1 MQSFEKRGKRLFKV
15 VLFQPQIP
23 PNTGNI
29 GRICVNSGAELHLV
43 KPLGFSLEEKHL
55 KRAGLDYW
63 KKLSPTIWENQE
75 EFLRSVPIE
84 KCHFA
89 TTKGVKFHFD
99 ATFKPGDYLIF
110 GKETAGID
118 EKILE
123 KYRERT
129 IKIPM
134 VPAGRSLNLAVSV
147 GIVLYEAIG
156 QNFQEWRKKYGYQ

>member
-1 MQSFEKRGKRLFKV
+1 LFKV

-63 KKLSPTIWENQE
+63 EKLSPTIWENQW
-75 EFLRSVPIE
+75 EFLRSAPIE

-89 TTKGVKFHFD
+89 TTKGEKYYFETRFQ
-99 ATFKPGDYLIF
+99 PGDFLIF

-118 EKILE
+118 SQVLE
-123 KYRERT
+123 MFPNRT

-134 VPAGRSLNLAVSV
+134 VPEGRSLNLAVSV
-147 GIVLYEAIG
+147 GIVLYEAIR
-156 QNFQEWRKKYGYQ
+156 QNFDQWRRDYGYQ